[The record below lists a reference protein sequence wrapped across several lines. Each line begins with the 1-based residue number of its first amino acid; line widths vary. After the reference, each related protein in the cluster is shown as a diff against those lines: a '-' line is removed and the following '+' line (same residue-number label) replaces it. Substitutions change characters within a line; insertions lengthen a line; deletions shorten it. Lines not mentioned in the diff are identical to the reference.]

1 MPLQNR
7 VTPFGDIVAI
17 PQRGMFTGN
26 RGIIHDPATRILL
39 KKRWATKAWLTCLC
53 DFKGRRRAVMGGR
66 SWTELF
72 FLDEAV
78 ALAAGHRPCFFCRHG
93 DVAVWGGPSRL
104 YYHGVAELP
113 DGEHESLGRRRINL
127 TFRRAL

>member
-17 PQRGMFTGN
+17 PQKGMFTGN
-26 RGIIHDPATRILL
+26 RGIIHDPATRTLL
-39 KKRWATKAWLTCLC
+39 KRRWATKAWLTCLRE
-53 DFKGRRRAVMGGR
+53 FKGRRRDVMARR

-78 ALAAGHRPCFFCRHG
+78 ALAAGHRPCFFCRRE
-93 DVAVWGGPSRL
+93 AARAFRAAWGAAMGTEEPS
-104 YYHGVAELP
+104 AANI
-113 DGEHESLGRRRINL
+113 D
-127 TFRRAL
+127 T